1 MRGILRWLVNS
12 PHKWSVTRNFF
23 SFDDVIMCSI
33 RLGQG
38 NGWMLA
44 IIKPLKIKLLSHK
57 RWTSMIG
64 RYHRYHA
71 MCSSVIDSSYK
82 SQTASNK
89 YHILNNFVTEM
100 CIRGTDVFRV
110 LYDTSIKY
118 ANHTTCLS
126 VITYRY
132 DTTQHIALFY
142 ILTPYGAF
150 IIGCIWVS
158 LYVFIGSCM
167 IITMTS

>member
-1 MRGILRWLVNS
+1 MRGIHRWPGNS
-12 PHKWSVTRNFF
+12 PHKWPVTRKFF
-23 SFDDVIMCSI
+23 SFDDVIMCPI

-44 IIKPLKIKLLSHK
+44 MIKPLKIKLLSHK

-64 RYHRYHA
+64 KYHRYHA
-71 MCSSVIDSSYK
+71 MCSSVIDPSYK
-82 SQTASNK
+82 SQKASNE
-89 YHILNNFVTEM
+89 YPILNNFVTEM
-100 CIRGTDVFRV
+100 CIRGTDAFRV

-118 ANHTTCLS
+118 AIHTTCLS
-126 VITYRY
+126 VITYKY